1 MRAGN
6 LSEEQL
12 KTIKSVDKVR
22 KEQRKQTIESN
33 PGTYATLLAGGEN
46 NPSVLEK
53 ASKRPDIT
61 QYILVLA
68 TDLISG
74 QSHFSRASRVNILT
88 TLCRCSGVSQHDFG
102 TI

>member
-22 KEQRKQTIESN
+22 KEQRKQTIESD
-33 PGTYATLLAGGEN
+33 PGTYGTLLAGGDSS
-46 NPSVLEK
+46 PSVLEK
-53 ASKRPDIT
+53 AQKRQDII

-68 TDLISG
+68 TDLVTGTQDLMLDQPSTDRG
-74 QSHFSRASRVNILT
+74 LQM
-88 TLCRCSGVSQHDFG
+88 CRSSQ
-102 TI
+102 TPY